1 MTSTKTAATKLRRE
15 YGLTMLVMASGAG
28 LMLGASGMEW
38 VTGELSSPGDVAAV
52 PVELTGGDLTGALTG
67 LGWAGLAGLA
77 GLYAARSWARR
88 LVGLLVAACGAFA
101 ITSVWA
107 ATRTGELVD
116 TVSAST
122 TDTAGTGQVIG
133 TPELHALGPALGVAG
148 AVLLVLTGL
157 VAVLRAPAWPG
168 MGTRY
173 DRTAAPR
180 PHQAETPADL
190 WKSLD
195 AGDDPTLDA
204 PGDGAPAGDEPAAR
218 AEPEGG
224 TEPAPP
230 AERPAQPKESP

>member
-1 MTSTKTAATKLRRE
+1 MSSTKTAASRVRRE
-15 YGLTMLVMASGAG
+15 YGLTMLAMAAGAG
-28 LMLGASGMEW
+28 LMLAASGMEW
-38 VTGELSSPGDVAAV
+38 VTGELGSPGDVAAV
-52 PVELTGGDLTGALTG
+52 PVELTGGELTGALNG

-77 GLYAARSWARR
+77 GLYAARSWGRR
-88 LVGLLVAACGAFA
+88 LVGLLIAACGVFA
-101 ITSVWA
+101 VTSVWS
-107 ATRTGELVD
+107 ATRAGELVD
-116 TVSAST
+116 TVAAST
-122 TDTAGTGQVIG
+122 TETAGTGQVVG

-157 VAVLRAPAWPG
+157 VAVMRAPAWPG

-180 PHQAETPADL
+180 PHQAETPDDL

-204 PGDGAPAGDEPAAR
+204 PGGGAPAGGEPAAR
-218 AEPEGG
+218 PEPADGA
-224 TEPAPP
+224 EPAPS